1 MEEIQRTS
9 YWEGRH
15 SFHGLFGYVTLSAL
29 RGLTNLGIFQ
39 TLLFRSFYEVIIR
52 SPVQASH
59 SVVSDS
65 VTAACQ
71 ASLSI
76 TNSRSLLKL
85 TSFESVM
92 SSNHLI
98 LCRPLLLLP
107 SIFPSIRVFS
117 NESVL
122 WIRWPKYWSLSFS
135 ISLSNNI
142 QSWFPLGL
150 TPRDSQKSLP
160 APQFKSINQFFS
172 PQTSSI
178 FSISLAYQTLITRG
192 ILRALGALCQ
202 ELGPKIK
209 YFLLYHSDL
218 TYTTVFTAALFT
230 ITRQGSKLNVHWQM
244 TG

>member
-1 MEEIQRTS
+1 MSTRNNSQMEEIQRTS
-9 YWEGRH
+9 YWVGRH

-52 SPVQASH
+52 SPVQVSH

-117 NESVL
+117 ISDRPTL
-122 WIRWPKYWSLSFS
+122 QSFAPVHS
-135 ISLSNNI
+135 
-142 QSWFPLGL
+142 PPRPDRGL
-150 TPRDSQKSLP
+150 
-160 APQFKSINQFFS
+160 
-172 PQTSSI
+172 
-178 FSISLAYQTLITRG
+178 
-192 ILRALGALCQ
+192 
-202 ELGPKIK
+202 
-209 YFLLYHSDL
+209 
-218 TYTTVFTAALFT
+218 
-230 ITRQGSKLNVHWQM
+230 
-244 TG
+244 